1 MSAAINNSM
10 RLPKRDQSL
19 LAEAYEA
26 IIENFGQI
34 RGDEQSGRKLPN
46 DNKEL
51 RDELDARELG
61 MKNMLVRKW
70 TLRDTTAL
78 KDTIEKATTSAR
90 IHPSALKPGDKK
102 SQDFI
107 YSLAKAE
114 LSNNPDLLRQVDAD
128 KVLQAYRNEVD
139 PGIQKADDEREVQR
153 QSQALSQRSS
163 RTTGMSQTIKKLEQ
177 AGFKR
182 GKSYKDENGVM
193 VVPMSKTIG
202 SLLGGRQDK
211 TVTVNPDGSIFKGEE
226 VDSWLV
232 GTGKHFAKGK
242 KSLF

>member
-1 MSAAINNSM
+1 M

-26 IIENFGQI
+26 IMENFGQV
-34 RGDEQSGRKLPN
+34 RGDEQYGRKLPN

-51 RDELDARELG
+51 RDELDARAQG
-61 MKNMLVRKW
+61 MKNMLLRKW
-70 TLRDTTAL
+70 TLRDIAAL
-78 KDTIEKATTSAR
+78 KDTIEKAAPGAHIYPTS
-90 IHPSALKPGDKK
+90 LKPGDKK

-107 YSLAKAE
+107 NSLAKEE
-114 LSNNPDLLRQVDAD
+114 LSNNTDILRQIDAD

-139 PGIQKADDEREVQR
+139 PSIQKANDEREAQR

-163 RTTGMSQTIKKLEQ
+163 RTSDMSQTIKKLEQ

-182 GKSYKDENGVM
+182 GKTYKDEQGVM
-193 VVPMSKTIG
+193 VVPMTKTIG

-211 TVTVNPDGSIFKGEE
+211 TVTVNPDGSIFKGQE
-226 VDSWLV
+226 VDSWLA
-232 GTGKHFAKGK
+232 GSGKHFAKGK